1 MNKIIDL
8 PFNKRKR
15 QLNKQQNRDSIIL
28 ASRQVF
34 TEKGLDNSNVR
45 EIVSIAGLG
54 SGTFYNYFDDKVDVF
69 LVIVN
74 RLIND
79 FSNFII
85 PEINKAN
92 TFDELVEIAF
102 KSWFNWI
109 SNESENYVFFKNNK
123 KYILDL
129 KWLMKN
135 SKEYKN
141 FNKKL
146 LDVAINMSK
155 SIQFPQNDISLMVT
169 SVIAVSVNLGDELLE
184 RPDMSPSEV
193 SVFATKLFL
202 KGLK

>member
-28 ASRQVF
+28 ASRQLF

-85 PEINKAN
+85 PEINKAK

-135 SKEYKN
+135 SKEYKI

-184 RPDMSPSEV
+184 RPHMSPSEV
-193 SVFATKLFL
+193 SAFATKLFL
-202 KGLK
+202 KGL

>member
-184 RPDMSPSEV
+184 RTDMSPSEV
-193 SVFATKLFL
+193 SAFATKLFL
-202 KGLK
+202 KGL

>member
-28 ASRQVF
+28 ASRKVF
-34 TEKGLDNSNVR
+34 TEKGLDSSNLR

-54 SGTFYNYFDDKVDVF
+54 SGTFYNYFDDKFEVF

-85 PEINKAN
+85 PEINKAKS
-92 TFDELVEIAF
+92 FDELVGIAF
-102 KSWFNWI
+102 SSWFNWI
-109 SNESENYVFFKNNK
+109 SNDEENYIFFKNNK

-129 KWLMKN
+129 KWLSQN
-135 SKEYKN
+135 SKEYQN

-146 LDVAINMSK
+146 LEVTINISK
-155 SIQFPQNDISLMVT
+155 IIKFPQNDISLMVT
-169 SVIAVSVNLGDELLE
+169 SVIAVSVNLGDQLLE
-184 RPDMSPSEV
+184 RNDLKPSEV
-193 SVFATKLFL
+193 SLFETKLFL
-202 KGLK
+202 KGL